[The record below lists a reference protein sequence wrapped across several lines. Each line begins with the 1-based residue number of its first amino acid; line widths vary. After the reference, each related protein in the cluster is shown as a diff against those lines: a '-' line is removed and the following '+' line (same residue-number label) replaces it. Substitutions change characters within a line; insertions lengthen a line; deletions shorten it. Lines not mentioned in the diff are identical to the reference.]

1 MTCWVQTWVQPRPEA
16 GALLPNQSCHRNC
29 CRAAMP
35 GAQDQSGKRLWGG
48 GPCAHG
54 SPYVAFRSGIRT
66 PTNTVSPT
74 LNNHEPSLPP
84 LEWMEKVF
92 GTHSDGDAKKGGPFY
107 LKMMLAYLCPQCWMG
122 PSVAMGTAFQEPST
136 LSPGF
141 FVVYTQVL

>member
-1 MTCWVQTWVQPRPEA
+1 
-16 GALLPNQSCHRNC
+16 
-29 CRAAMP
+29 MP
-35 GAQDQSGKRLWGG
+35 GAQGQSGKRLRGG

-84 LEWMEKVF
+84 LEWVEKVF
-92 GTHSDGDAKKGGPFY
+92 GTHSDGDAKKSRPFY
-107 LKMMLAYLCPQCWMG
+107 LKMMLAYLCPQCWLG